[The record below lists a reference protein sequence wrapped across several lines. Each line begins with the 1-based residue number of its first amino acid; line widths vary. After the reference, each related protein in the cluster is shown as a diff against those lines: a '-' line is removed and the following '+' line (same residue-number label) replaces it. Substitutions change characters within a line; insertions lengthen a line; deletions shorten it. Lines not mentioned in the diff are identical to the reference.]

1 MAANRLTPG
10 ALVGILRYSGEARL
24 TEALPIRPQD
34 FVIACGVS
42 LDTTL
47 TAAELAAGSVSPQD
61 SGHFNFPTYVG
72 SSYLFFGVP
81 LEAPDVTGVFI
92 LGSPNNLLTG
102 YVAADPL
109 DYNGTPYRWI
119 RSSRAQADF
128 LSTKA
133 VLVTTNPQQ

>member
-1 MAANRLTPG
+1 M
-10 ALVGILRYSGEARL
+10 
-24 TEALPIRPQD
+24 
-34 FVIACGVS
+34 
-42 LDTTL
+42 
-47 TAAELAAGSVSPQD
+47 
-61 SGHFNFPTYVG
+61 
-72 SSYLFFGVP
+72 
-81 LEAPDVTGVFI
+81 TGVFI

-133 VLVTTNPQQ
+133 VLVTTTPQQ